1 MMNVFVVDCT
11 TPRSHQ
17 TQHSLLL
24 LVCDSF
30 DAQHLPLAGFQSRIH
45 QRVIRTIPFFTQ
57 THLSFGFFEHGKVA
71 LARVLIAS
79 LSVMH

>member
-11 TPRSHQ
+11 TPRSLQ

-30 DAQHLPLAGFQSRIH
+30 DAQHLPLAGFQSRIPSARDQNH
-45 QRVIRTIPFFTQ
+45 PLFTQ
-57 THLSFGFFEHGKVA
+57 TRLSFGFFEHGKVA

-79 LSVMH
+79 LSVMY